1 MQAIIDRLQQRLMVA
16 EENKSLSKQF
26 DVLHNNTWPS
36 DVSPPWEDGERL
48 ITHLY
53 VHPVSS

>member
-1 MQAIIDRLQQRLMVA
+1 MQAVIDCLQQRLMVA

-36 DVSPPWEDGERL
+36 DVSLPWEDAND
-48 ITHLY
+48 
-53 VHPVSS
+53 